1 MKNNQK
7 VRVRF
12 SQKVTHLTKPPY
24 SMKRRL
30 TNEEAQQLW
39 QDYRAG
45 DIYALANL
53 MERSYP
59 DLFSWG
65 MRLNADR
72 EFVKDCIQEIFLSL
86 WKMQETIASV
96 ENVRSYLLVVLK
108 SRMLR
113 ELSKKERKLHV
124 SLTDDYTFSVEF
136 SADLRLIDEEHEVYQ
151 LRKLEQVM
159 NHLPP
164 RQKELIYLRFYQNLS
179 FEQIAEIMQLG
190 RQSAYNLLQ
199 KSLLSLRRHWAT
211 ALLVFWLY
219 QGIM

>member
-1 MKNNQK
+1 M
-7 VRVRF
+7 
-12 SQKVTHLTKPPY
+12 T
-24 SMKRRL
+24 RRL
-30 TNEEAQQLW
+30 TTEESQKLW
-39 QDYRAG
+39 QEYRAG

-59 DLFSWG
+59 DLFNWG
-65 MRLNADR
+65 MRLHNDR
-72 EFVKDCIQEIFLSL
+72 EFVKDCIQEMFLSL

-96 ENVRSYLLVVLK
+96 ENVRSYMLVVLK

-124 SLTDDYTFSVEF
+124 SLTEDYAFSVEY

-159 NHLPP
+159 NQLPA

-179 FEQIAEIMQLG
+179 FEQIAEVMQLG
-190 RQSAYNLLQ
+190 RQSVYNLLQ
-199 KSLLSLRRHWAT
+199 KSLLSLRRHWAVL
-211 ALLVFWLY
+211 LLVFQLY

>member
-1 MKNNQK
+1 
-7 VRVRF
+7 
-12 SQKVTHLTKPPY
+12 
-24 SMKRRL
+24 MKRRL
-30 TNEEAQQLW
+30 TTEESQKLW
-39 QDYRAG
+39 QEYRTG
-45 DIYALANL
+45 DRYALANL

-65 MRLNADR
+65 MRLHNDR
-72 EFVKDCIQEIFLSL
+72 EFVKDCIQDMFLSL

-96 ENVRSYLLVVLK
+96 DNVRSYLLVVLK

-124 SLTDDYTFSVEF
+124 SLTDDYAFSVEF

-159 NHLPP
+159 NQLPA
-164 RQKELIYLRFYQNLS
+164 RQKELIYLRFHQNLS

-190 RQSAYNLLQ
+190 RQSVYNLLQ

-211 ALLVFWLY
+211 VLIVFLVY